1 LQDIAMTNPAT
12 SPAEALFEVRE
23 DIEFAQHDG
32 VRLAGTLYRPRGAGP
47 HPVVV
52 GVHGGGW
59 QLGEAS
65 RYRYWGEWLA
75 ARGVALFAV
84 TYRLSTPGRKSYP
97 GCLHDVRAAVQFVRG
112 RAADLKLA
120 PDRIALMG
128 DSAGGHLAALVALA
142 GDRPEFATAYPGDAH
157 AGVSTRVKVVIPV
170 YGVFDLYQQWQHDLV
185 ARPRDSIV
193 EKLLGVS
200 AADDKHA
207 YFNASPLSWVSAKD
221 NTTAFLVVWG
231 TRDDT
236 VDYRTQSEAFM
247 LALKQSGH
255 FARPV
260 VIEGAPHFWVWEPVD
275 EPGTA
280 NNFLAPRLLRFLEQR
295 L

>member
-1 LQDIAMTNPAT
+1 MNTSAPA
-12 SPAEALFEVRE
+12 FELLE
-23 DIEFAQHDG
+23 NLEFANHDG
-32 VRLAGTLYRPRGAGP
+32 VRLAGNLYRPSGAGP
-47 HPVVV
+47 HPVVI
-52 GVHGGGW
+52 GIHGGGW
-59 QLGEAS
+59 QLGEAA

-75 ARGVALFAV
+75 ARGYALFAV
-84 TYRLSTPGRKSYP
+84 TYRLSAPGRKVFP
-97 GCLHDVRAAVQFVRG
+97 ECFHDVRAAVQFIRG
-112 RAADLKLA
+112 DAASLRLA

-128 DSAGGHLAALVALA
+128 DSAGGHLAAMVALA
-142 GDRPEFATAYPGDAH
+142 GDRAEFSGAYPGDKH
-157 AGVSTRVKVVIPV
+157 AGVSTRVKVVVPV

-185 ARPRDSIV
+185 ARPRDSIT

-207 YFNASPLSWVSAKD
+207 YFNASPLSWISGRD
-221 NTTAFLVVWG
+221 NGTAFLVVWG

-247 LALKQSGH
+247 LALKQAGH
-255 FARPV
+255 FVRPV
-260 VIEGAPHFWVWEPVD
+260 IVEGAPHFWVWEPVD